1 MYKNTMSSYT
11 RNVIMVLVLFGIGV
25 IAVALCSHHADDPS
39 WFYYTSLGSST
50 HNVLGIFGAQC
61 AALVMYLFGNA
72 AWILIIALLYAWY
85 LVALCRIRWYVI
97 DRIIALLCV
106 PLLGAVYWCMHDV
119 PHHQAGG
126 LIGFMLKSMMARLI
140 DDTHLMSSVAVLM
153 LVCAMLAVQPPILAL
168 IRLFMYCWSFMPW
181 LGALC
186 SYVVHRIYRLTWR
199 GGYMVEQFFSAIDT
213 IVLDTSHDAPLLVD
227 YNDLVSVQEHGAVQ
241 LSDTPTSDVLMRDV
255 DEVVTSSYRLPSAS
269 LFAEANERGSKQPN
283 VHNELAARARLL
295 EEKLEHFGING
306 RVVAMRQGPVVT
318 LYEYQPDIDAKI
330 SKILALEDDLAL
342 ALQALSI
349 RVIAPIPGRSVVGF
363 EVANVQRATVYANT
377 ILTTQEFI
385 NFSGALPAILGQDS
399 MGDTVIVDI
408 ATMPHLLIAGSTG
421 SGKSVALNTL
431 LVSLLCKCTP
441 DELRLIL
448 IDPKR
453 LELAVYADIA
463 HLLFPIV
470 TDPMKVPEVLTWV
483 VQEMERR
490 YLLIAREGV
499 RTSNDYNQ
507 RVEQNDRL
515 PRMVIIIDELA
526 DLMMTVG
533 RDVETLIARIAQM
546 ARAAGIHLIVATQRP
561 SVDVITGLI
570 KVNFPSRIA
579 FRVTAKIDSRV
590 ILDCAGADKLLGR
603 GDMLFLDAHN
613 ACLKRVHG
621 AYVSDQEIHDLVEHI
636 KAERQV
642 EYIILPVMSNMNA
655 TDMYGADQQLFSQV
669 LAYLQE
675 VDEVSISL
683 LQRRFRIGYNRSA
696 RIIDLLEEQGKIMA
710 IDGSKTRRVI
720 R

>member
-11 RNVIMVLVLFGIGV
+11 RNVIMVLALLGIGM
-25 IAVALCSHHADDPS
+25 ITVALCSYQADDTS
-39 WFYYTSLGSST
+39 WLYYASIGSCT
-50 HNVLGIFGAQC
+50 HNVLGVFGAQC
-61 AALVMYLFGNA
+61 ASLLLYLFGNA
-72 AWILIIALLYAWY
+72 AWILVIALLYAWY
-85 LVALCRIRWYVI
+85 LVAMYHIRWHVI

-119 PHHQAGG
+119 HHQSGG
-126 LIGFMLKSMMARLI
+126 LIGFMLRTMMERWI
-140 DDTHLMSSVAVLM
+140 DDTHLMMSVVVFM
-153 LVCAMLAVQPPILAL
+153 LVFVMLAMQPPILAL
-168 IRLFMYCWSFMPW
+168 IRLFVHCWAYIPW
-181 LGALC
+181 LSVLC
-186 SYVVHRIYRLTWR
+186 SYISHRIYRLTCR
-199 GGYMVEQFFSAIDT
+199 GGYMIEQFFKAIDNV
-213 IVLDTSHDAPLLVD
+213 IIDERHDEPLLVD
-227 YNDLVSVQEHGAVQ
+227 YNDLVSVHEHGTVVQ
-241 LSDTPTSDVLMRDV
+241 PSDRSTSDVLMHDM
-255 DEVVTSSYRLPSAS
+255 DETGMSSYRLPSAS
-269 LFAEANERGSKQPN
+269 LFAGSNERGSKQPN
-283 VHNELAARARLL
+283 VHDELAARARLL

-330 SKILALEDDLAL
+330 SKIIALEDDLAL

-363 EVANVQRATVYANT
+363 EVANVQRSTVYAST
-377 ILTTQEFI
+377 ILITQEFI

-561 SVDVITGLI
+561 SVDIITGLI

-590 ILDCAGADKLLGR
+590 ILDCVGADKLLGR

-636 KAERQV
+636 KAERPV
-642 EYIILPVMSNMNA
+642 EYIVLPVVSNMNA
-655 TDMYGADQQLFSQV
+655 TDMYGADQQLFGQV

-683 LQRRFRIGYNRSA
+683 LQRKFRIGYNRSA